1 MIERVDDLKDLA
13 ASDIENIKNDAARV
27 ISEIY
32 NKSKIKEGQLFVIGC
47 SSSEIIGKHM
57 GSSSSADAAEAV
69 YSVIAPFLK
78 EKGVDLAVQCCEHLN
93 RALVLE
99 RSVAE
104 KYDLEQVNAVPQY
117 HAGGAF
123 AVTHYNNLKEPVL
136 VENIKMKASA
146 GMDIGGVLIGMHIH
160 PVAVPLRLDNKTIGD
175 ATIIAARYRPKY
187 VGGIRAAYNEELE

>member
-32 NKSKIKEGQLFVIGC
+32 DKSKIKEGQLFVIGC

-78 EKGVDLAVQCCEHLN
+78 
-93 RALVLE
+93 
-99 RSVAE
+99 
-104 KYDLEQVNAVPQY
+104 
-117 HAGGAF
+117 
-123 AVTHYNNLKEPVL
+123 
-136 VENIKMKASA
+136 
-146 GMDIGGVLIGMHIH
+146 
-160 PVAVPLRLDNKTIGD
+160 
-175 ATIIAARYRPKY
+175 
-187 VGGIRAAYNEELE
+187 